1 MAKKGRLSNKEREQ
15 KKEYAKI
22 IFLQEK
28 DTTLKDLAE
37 RVGVSVNTLSEWIKA
52 EKWEGLRRNILLTR
66 QEQLVQMQ
74 DELAE
79 LNAFIKKQDE
89 GF

>member
-22 IFLQEK
+22 LFLQEK
-28 DTTLKDLAE
+28 NITIKDLAE

-52 EKWEGLRRNILLTR
+52 EK
-66 QEQLVQMQ
+66 
-74 DELAE
+74 
-79 LNAFIKKQDE
+79 
-89 GF
+89 